1 MKTKP
6 EVHSFSDLQL
16 DMKKFFSLT
25 VDDSTVSEF
34 SNISGDYNPLHMN
47 DEFAKSTKFHKRVC
61 HGMLLGSFFSRL
73 VGMHLPG
80 LNSLYMSQTLNF
92 CNPCFIG
99 DQIIVLGTIKH
110 KSESTKI
117 ITLDTQIH
125 NSQGDSLV
133 YGEAK
138 VMFLE

>member
-1 MKTKP
+1 MKTET
-6 EVHSFSDLQL
+6 EVHRFSDLQL
-16 DMKKFFSLT
+16 GMEKNFSLV
-25 VDDSTVSEF
+25 VDESIVLEF
-34 SNISGDYNPLHMN
+34 ANISGDYNPLHMN
-47 DEFAKSTKFHKRVC
+47 DEFAKTTKFNKRVC

-92 CNPCFIG
+92 RNPCFLN
-99 DQIIVLGTIKH
+99 DKIIVSGKIKDI
-110 KSESTKI
+110 SESTKI
-117 ITLDTQIH
+117 ITLETLIH